1 MYLQRNGKIKD
12 KFKINIKLKETKLKE
27 TKMISVVYKEIL
39 GGLITIHERKKG
51 SIKGEEIAALLNKTA
66 GTIRN
71 QMQTLRAL
79 GYVDGIPGP
88 KGGYIPTL
96 KAYEA
101 LRIQQSEYF
110 IEVPIYQNNEKVE
123 GMILEQIIFSNVSNP
138 TECRCTIKVLGDTSK
153 IHERSILKVGP
164 TPINKIIVV
173 GEVIGRNDIDKDILL
188 ATKSI
193 VSIPRYKIGDMISNQ
208 KLVSFSPNTT
218 ISECEEILIGNNIE
232 AAPVVENNKV
242 IGIISLR
249 DIVNAIVE
257 KKAVNIINDIMESNI
272 ITISL
277 NAQLADAV
285 TIMKK
290 NNVKRIAIVDSNTRE
305 PKGIIS
311 MTDIIN
317 LMIE

>member
-1 MYLQRNGKIKD
+1 
-12 KFKINIKLKETKLKE
+12 
-27 TKMISVVYKEIL
+27 MISVVYKEIL
-39 GGLITIHERKKG
+39 SGLITIYERKKG

-138 TECRCTIKVLGDTSK
+138 TECRCIIKVLGDISK

-193 VSIPRYKIGDMISNQ
+193 VSIPRYKIGDIIYNQ
-208 KLVSFSPNTT
+208 KLISFSPNTS
-218 ISECEEILIGNNIE
+218 ISECEEILIRNKIE
-232 AAPVVENNKV
+232 SAPVVENNKV

-257 KKAVNIINDIMESNI
+257 KKAVNIVKDIMESNI

-290 NNVKRIAIVDSNTRE
+290 NNVKRIVIVDSNTQE

>member
-1 MYLQRNGKIKD
+1 
-12 KFKINIKLKETKLKE
+12 
-27 TKMISVVYKEIL
+27 MISTVYKEIL
-39 GGLITIHERKKG
+39 GGLITIHEKKKG

-101 LRIQQSEYF
+101 LRFEQSEYF
-110 IEVPIYQNNEKVE
+110 IEVPIYQNNEKVD
-123 GMILEQIIFSNVSNP
+123 GMIVEQIIFSNVSDP
-138 TECRCTIKVLGDTSK
+138 KACRCTIRILGDTSK
-153 IHERSILKVGP
+153 IHEHAMLKVGP

-173 GEVIGRNDIDKDILL
+173 GVVIGRNDADKEILL

-193 VSIPRYKIGDMISNQ
+193 TSVPRYKVGDMIINQ
-208 KLVSFSPNTT
+208 KLVSFNPNTT
-218 ISECEEILIGNNIE
+218 LLECEEILIRDKIE
-232 AAPVVENNKV
+232 AAPVVENNKI
-242 IGIISLR
+242 IGIVSLR

-257 KKAVNIINDIMESNI
+257 KKAVNIASDIMETNPF
-272 ITISL
+272 TISV

-290 NNVKRIAIVDSNTRE
+290 NRVKRIAIVDSETHE

-311 MTDIIN
+311 MSDIIN

>member
-1 MYLQRNGKIKD
+1 
-12 KFKINIKLKETKLKE
+12 
-27 TKMISVVYKEIL
+27 MISVVYKEIL

-123 GMILEQIIFSNVSNP
+123 GMILEQIIFSNVSSP
-138 TECRCTIKVLGDTSK
+138 IECRCTIKILGDTSK

-193 VSIPRYKIGDMISNQ
+193 VSIPRYKIGDMISRQ
-208 KLVSFSPNTT
+208 KLISFSPNTT
-218 ISECEEILIGNNIE
+218 ISECEEILIRNKIE

-257 KKAVNIINDIMESNI
+257 KKAVNIIIVYDIMESNI

-290 NNVKRIAIVDSNTRE
+290 NNVKRIAIVDSNTLE

>member
-1 MYLQRNGKIKD
+1 
-12 KFKINIKLKETKLKE
+12 
-27 TKMISVVYKEIL
+27 MISIVYKEIL
-39 GGLITIHERKKG
+39 GALITIHEGKKG
-51 SIKGEEIAALLNKTA
+51 AIKGEEIAALLNKTA

-101 LRIQQSEYF
+101 LRLEQSEYF
-110 IEVPIYQNNEKVE
+110 IEVPMYQNNEKVE
-123 GMILEQIIFSNVSNP
+123 GMIVERIIFSNVSDP
-138 TECRCTIKVLGDTSK
+138 KECRCIIRVLGDTSK
-153 IHERSILKVGP
+153 IHERSMLKVGP
-164 TPINKIIVV
+164 TPINKIMVV
-173 GEVIGRNDIDKDILL
+173 GEVIGRNDVDKEVLL

-193 VSIPRYKIGDMISNQ
+193 VSIPRYKVGDIIANQ
-208 KLVSFSPNTT
+208 KLVVFNPNTT
-218 ISECEEILIGNNIE
+218 LFECEEILIRNKIE
-232 AAPVVENNKV
+232 SAPVVENNKV

-249 DIVNAIVE
+249 NIVNAIVE
-257 KKAVNIINDIMESNI
+257 KKAVNIISSIIESNI

-290 NNVKRIAIVDSNTRE
+290 NKVKRIVIVDSNTQE

>member
-1 MYLQRNGKIKD
+1 
-12 KFKINIKLKETKLKE
+12 
-27 TKMISVVYKEIL
+27 MISVVYKEIL
-39 GGLITIHERKKG
+39 GGLVTIHERKKG
-51 SIKGEEIAALLNKTA
+51 YIKGEEIAALLNKTA

-79 GYVDGIPGP
+79 GYVDGVPGP
-88 KGGYIPTL
+88 NGGYVPTL

-101 LRIQQSEYF
+101 LRLEKSEYF
-110 IEVPIYQNNEKVE
+110 IEVPIYQNNEKIE
-123 GMILEQIIFSNVSNP
+123 GMILEQIIFSNVSDP
-138 TECRCTIKVLGDTSK
+138 KECRSTIKVLGDTSK
-153 IHERSILKVGP
+153 IHEHSILKVGP
-164 TPINKIIVV
+164 TPINKIVIV
-173 GEVIGRNDIDKDILL
+173 GEVIGRNDVDKEVLL

-193 VSIPRYKIGDMISNQ
+193 VSIPRYRIGDIIHTQ
-208 KLVSFSPNTT
+208 KLISFNPNTL
-218 ISECEEILIGNNIE
+218 ISECEEILIRNRIE
-232 AAPVVENNKV
+232 AAPVVANNKV
-242 IGIISLR
+242 AGIVSLK
-249 DIVNAIVE
+249 DIIASIVE
-257 KKAVNIINDIMESNI
+257 KKPANFVNEIMENNI

-290 NNVKRIAIVDSNTRE
+290 NKVKRIVVVDSDTQE